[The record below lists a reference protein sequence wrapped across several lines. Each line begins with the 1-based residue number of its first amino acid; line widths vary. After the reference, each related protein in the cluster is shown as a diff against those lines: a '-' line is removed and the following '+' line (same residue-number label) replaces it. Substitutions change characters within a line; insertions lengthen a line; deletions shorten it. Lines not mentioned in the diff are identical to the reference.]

1 MKTISII
8 VAAAE
13 NNAIGI
19 NNQLPWRLPDDLKY
33 FKNTTTGKPIIMG
46 RKTFESLGKPL
57 PNRPNIVITRQ
68 PDYEPQGVI
77 VVDSLQA
84 AVETAKSFDSAE
96 LFITGGSQIFDIAM
110 PIVER
115 IYLTRVYAVVEG
127 DAFFPEID
135 GNIWKLVSED
145 RREAD
150 EKNQYPFAFQIWE
163 RRNGEK

>member
-84 AVETAKSFDSAE
+84 ALDSANTFEGSE
-96 LFITGGSQIFDIAM
+96 LFITGGAQIFDIAM
-110 PIVER
+110 PLVQR

-163 RRNGEK
+163 RR